1 GETQRPRAVKSRRL
15 RKRAARAQR
24 GFALIAILAL
34 AALIAAF
41 LISSALNRSSA
52 DASNDREQ
60 RSMDALRQAKA
71 ALIAYAAA
79 VDYNLQAPGGTPYLQ
94 PGSLPCPA
102 GDTTGN

>member
-1 GETQRPRAVKSRRL
+1 MKARP
-15 RKRAARAQR
+15 QR

-41 LISSALNRSSA
+41 LISSGLSRSNTDIA
-52 DASNDREQ
+52 NEREQ

-79 VDYNLQAPGGTPYLQ
+79 ADWNLQASGGQPYLQ
-94 PGSLPCPA
+94 PGALP
-102 GDTTGN
+102 